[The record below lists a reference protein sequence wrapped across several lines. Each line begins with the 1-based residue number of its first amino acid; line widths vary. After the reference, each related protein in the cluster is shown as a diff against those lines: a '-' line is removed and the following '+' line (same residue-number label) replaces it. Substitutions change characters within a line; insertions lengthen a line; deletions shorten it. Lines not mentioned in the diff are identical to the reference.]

1 MKVKATLTFSE
12 EHVKRTMDAVKIST
26 ADELVAFLKGVY
38 AAQIPTQ
45 LADVDIEVIEDNN
58 E

>member
-12 EHVKRTMDAVKIST
+12 EYVKCTMDALKIST
-26 ADELVAFLKGVY
+26 ADELAAFLNGVY

-45 LADVDIEVIEDNN
+45 LDDVDIEVIEDIK
-58 E
+58 